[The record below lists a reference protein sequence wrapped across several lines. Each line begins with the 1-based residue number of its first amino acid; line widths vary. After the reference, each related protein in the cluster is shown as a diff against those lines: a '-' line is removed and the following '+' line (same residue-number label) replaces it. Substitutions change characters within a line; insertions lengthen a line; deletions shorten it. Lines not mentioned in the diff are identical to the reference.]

1 MVVFGARCVVRK
13 FICSQCSC
21 ANTERHIIKILENVL
36 MTNSSINGNTAV
48 ASKLPWRWQDIDF
61 SAANNKL
68 SADDPVM
75 LWLATAASFIE
86 SASDIYTQNLVA
98 YFSNDAEISSWLAT
112 HWEPEELQHGRALRA
127 YVEAAWPEFDW
138 QKAFDG
144 FLVDY
149 SKLCSTEVLGP
160 TQTLELASRCVIET
174 GTATLYRAT
183 RDATIDPVLR
193 EIADHIQRDEV
204 RHFKYFFSFFR
215 RYQTAGGASRWAI
228 AKLLM
233 LRVRELRDSDTICA
247 LSHIRDGLTDHCNS
261 GSAPQRAPAERNLPD
276 ALTMHRLITAQL
288 RPHYPLETAA
298 KMLLAP
304 MALPAIARNIA
315 SMTVSVVARTAV
327 RWALR

>member
-1 MVVFGARCVVRK
+1 
-13 FICSQCSC
+13 
-21 ANTERHIIKILENVL
+21 
-36 MTNSSINGNTAV
+36 MTHSSINSNTV
-48 ASKLPWRWQDIDF
+48 AASQLPWRWQDIDF

-68 SADDPVM
+68 LADDPVM

-86 SASDIYTQNLVA
+86 SASDIYTKNLVT
-98 YFSNDAEISSWLAT
+98 YFSNDAEISNWLAKN
-112 HWEPEELQHGRALRA
+112 WEPEELQHGRALRA

-149 SKLCSTEVLGP
+149 SKLCSVEVLGP
-160 TQTLELASRCVIET
+160 TQALELASRCVIET

-183 RDATIDPVLR
+183 RDAAKDPVLR

-247 LSHIRDGLTDHCNS
+247 LNHIRDGLAGHGNS
-261 GSAPQRAPAERNLPD
+261 DSAPQHTPAELNLPD

-315 SMTVSVVARTAV
+315 SLTVSVVARTAV
-327 RWALR
+327 KWALR

>member
-1 MVVFGARCVVRK
+1 
-13 FICSQCSC
+13 
-21 ANTERHIIKILENVL
+21 
-36 MTNSSINGNTAV
+36 MTNPSTNRNTA
-48 ASKLPWRWQDIDF
+48 ATSQLPWRWQDIDF

-75 LWLATAASFIE
+75 LWLATAASFVE
-86 SASDIYTQNLVA
+86 SASDIYTKNLVA
-98 YFSNDAEISSWLAT
+98 YFSNDAEISNWLAT

-149 SKLCSTEVLGP
+149 SKLCSIEILGP
-160 TQTLELASRCVIET
+160 TQALELASRCVIET
-174 GTATLYRAT
+174 GTATLYRAA
-183 RDATIDPVLR
+183 RDAAKDPVLR
-193 EIADHIQRDEV
+193 EIADHIQHDEV
-204 RHFKYFFSFFR
+204 RHYKYFFSFFR
-215 RYQTAGGASRWAI
+215 RYQAAGGASRWAI

-247 LSHIRDGLTDHCNS
+247 LSHIRDGLAGN
-261 GSAPQRAPAERNLPD
+261 APQRTPAERNLPD

-304 MALPAIARNIA
+304 MALPAITRNIA
-315 SMTVSVVARTAV
+315 SMTVSVIARTAV